1 MFRNDHYWTLFSTT
15 DIRSQPSHL
24 ISLKIHFNTVLLPK
38 QSLPFGFLT
47 KILHVFF
54 KPLMRRKYPVHFIQF
69 HVIALMMMMMTI
81 KECKLSSSS
90 LCSYLSPSVAS
101 FALGLNIILNT
112 LFSDTVNPSP
122 FLNVRDEVSRQY
134 KMTGMITFL
143 RILIFAPLGR

>member
-1 MFRNDHYWTLFSTT
+1 
-15 DIRSQPSHL
+15 
-24 ISLKIHFNTVLLPK
+24 
-38 QSLPFGFLT
+38 
-47 KILHVFF
+47 
-54 KPLMRRKYPVHFIQF
+54 MRRKYPVHFIQF